1 MRKFLGD
8 TRLTP
13 KDALISASTI
23 EGYRIAA
30 VHKSALSTDPN
41 DPNGDK
47 YHAFVLRKFKKT
59 KMGLGDIVKYHT
71 M

>member
-13 KDALISASTI
+13 KDAIISTSTL

-30 VHKSALSTDPN
+30 VHKSAISPDPN
-41 DPNGDK
+41 DPTGDR
-47 YHAFVLRKFKKT
+47 YHAFVLRKFKKS
-59 KMGLGDIVKYHT
+59 KMGL
-71 M
+71 